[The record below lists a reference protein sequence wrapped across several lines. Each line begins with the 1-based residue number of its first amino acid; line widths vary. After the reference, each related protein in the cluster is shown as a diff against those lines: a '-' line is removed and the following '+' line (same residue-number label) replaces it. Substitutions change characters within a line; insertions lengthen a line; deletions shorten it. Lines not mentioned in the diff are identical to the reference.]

1 VFGAELEEDV
11 VEFGGGSF
19 GEDGEGGWM
28 GLLERVVVR
37 SKWYA
42 YRCFFGQRMWQ

>member
-11 VEFGGGSF
+11 VEFGGGGF

-28 GLLERVVVR
+28 LVLE
-37 SKWYA
+37 
-42 YRCFFGQRMWQ
+42 G